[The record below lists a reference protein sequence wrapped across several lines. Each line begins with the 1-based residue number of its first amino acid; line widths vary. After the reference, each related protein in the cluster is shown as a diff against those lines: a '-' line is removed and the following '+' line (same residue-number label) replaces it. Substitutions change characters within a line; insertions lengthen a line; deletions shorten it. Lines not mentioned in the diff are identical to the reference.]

1 MAEVITGMADAL
13 LVVLGFLLGLVPG
26 WWARRARLKVH
37 WGALR
42 AEIGLCRERAETY
55 LNDGVMAPLYRFPL
69 KAYETSLPVLLA
81 DAAVDEQAVR
91 KLLRFYGQ
99 VEDLN
104 RGLDNAAELAMDNNT
119 GPLKSE
125 YKRNCSKAEQ
135 LFQPSVDSPNL
146 YSNALQCIERE
157 LPNK

>member
-1 MAEVITGMADAL
+1 MADLL
-13 LVVLGFLLGLVPG
+13 LVVLGFLLGLIPG
-26 WWARRARLKVH
+26 WWGRRSRLKVH

-42 AEIGLCRERAETY
+42 AEIGLCREKAETY
-55 LNDGVMAPLYRFPL
+55 LTDNVMAPLYRFPL

-91 KLLRFYGQ
+91 KLLQFYGQ

-104 RGLDNAAELAMDNNT
+104 RGLDNAAQLAMDNNT

-135 LFQPSVDSPNL
+135 LLEPPVDSTNL
-146 YSNALQCIERE
+146 YSNALQCIERQ
-157 LPNK
+157 LS

>member
-1 MAEVITGMADAL
+1 
-13 LVVLGFLLGLVPG
+13 
-26 WWARRARLKVH
+26 
-37 WGALR
+37 
-42 AEIGLCRERAETY
+42 
-55 LNDGVMAPLYRFPL
+55 L

-91 KLLRFYGQ
+91 KLLQFYGQ

-104 RGLDNAAELAMDNNT
+104 RGLDNAAQLAMDNNT

-135 LFQPSVDSPNL
+135 LLEPPVDSTNL
-146 YSNALQCIERE
+146 YSNALQCIERQ
-157 LPNK
+157 LS